1 MRIAIVGGGPAGLLA
16 FKRLL
21 ESSHWLRAYGDL
33 SVTIIESGDRLG
45 CGMPYGPQ
53 GARLEHVT
61 NVSGDEL
68 PSFVQSLS
76 EWVAQQPRA
85 KLAQY
90 LPQIDPDGFHDKQ
103 VVPRLLFGWYL
114 SDQFDLYINQA
125 RELGIAVDII
135 KQGNVEDIDID
146 VDQGTVSLSLKQNGS
161 SSRIQVDRVI
171 VCTGHSW
178 SQSREKNV
186 PGYFDSPYPPDKIA
200 LRTDHTVHLRGSS
213 LTAMDALRTL
223 MRCNGRF
230 VDDEHTKYE
239 VDPESPNFKIVMHSR
254 QGLLPC
260 VRVHME
266 EPHTASDPVLSAR
279 QVQDHIDANGG
290 FLSLDYLFENGFKEP
305 LLHSAPR
312 AWRLISDMDLEQFV
326 GKMMD
331 HRQDM
336 DAFDLMRKEYAEAED
351 SIEQERPVYWKELLA
366 GLSFAMNYPAKHMSA
381 EDMLRLK
388 KILQPLIS
396 VVIAFV
402 PQSSCRE
409 LLALQ
414 EAGRLT
420 LVADGDH
427 GKVFIEQEGHKKVI
441 YYDWSDDDGQHHE
454 RCETFIDC
462 TGQRPMSF
470 DRFPFPS
477 LIKNE
482 LVSPAYLDFA
492 STSSARDALANG
504 DVDPE
509 DLVEV
514 DGQYKMRV
522 PGLAISDDFAIVD
535 RQGKASDRVYIMA
548 VPYISGYNPDYSGLD
563 FCEKASQMIVD
574 NIVKTSKDQACASGL
589 ARPR

>member
-21 ESSHWLRAYGDL
+21 ESSHGLRAYGDL

-239 VDPESPNFKIVMHSR
+239 VDPESPNFKIVMH
-254 QGLLPC
+254 
-260 VRVHME
+260 
-266 EPHTASDPVLSAR
+266 
-279 QVQDHIDANGG
+279 
-290 FLSLDYLFENGFKEP
+290 
-305 LLHSAPR
+305 
-312 AWRLISDMDLEQFV
+312 
-326 GKMMD
+326 
-331 HRQDM
+331 
-336 DAFDLMRKEYAEAED
+336 
-351 SIEQERPVYWKELLA
+351 
-366 GLSFAMNYPAKHMSA
+366 
-381 EDMLRLK
+381 
-388 KILQPLIS
+388 
-396 VVIAFV
+396 
-402 PQSSCRE
+402 
-409 LLALQ
+409 
-414 EAGRLT
+414 
-420 LVADGDH
+420 
-427 GKVFIEQEGHKKVI
+427 
-441 YYDWSDDDGQHHE
+441 
-454 RCETFIDC
+454 
-462 TGQRPMSF
+462 
-470 DRFPFPS
+470 
-477 LIKNE
+477 
-482 LVSPAYLDFA
+482 
-492 STSSARDALANG
+492 
-504 DVDPE
+504 
-509 DLVEV
+509 
-514 DGQYKMRV
+514 
-522 PGLAISDDFAIVD
+522 
-535 RQGKASDRVYIMA
+535 
-548 VPYISGYNPDYSGLD
+548 
-563 FCEKASQMIVD
+563 
-574 NIVKTSKDQACASGL
+574 
-589 ARPR
+589 